1 MGQCAHQVLVG
12 LCGLLLLAGTA
23 AARTMYATDTFEIVV
38 RSEKQIVG
46 RNIIKV
52 LPSGAPI
59 DVRDM
64 DDAWAS
70 VRLEDGRT
78 GYVEKKQLIDR
89 EPYKTTA
96 ERLQGE
102 VGQQRERLATL
113 TQQLA
118 TLRDE
123 HQRLQQAHGMSEAQL
138 QDIGQKY
145 DELRQDATTTQYL
158 EVKTK
163 YADLQRAHAEAT
175 QQLAVVSEAYNSLR
189 SSTRLSWFL
198 SGAGVI
204 LTGWILGMASERWR
218 GRRRRSAGSSYQLP
232 H

>member
-1 MGQCAHQVLVG
+1 
-12 LCGLLLLAGTA
+12 
-23 AARTMYATDTFEIVV
+23 
-38 RSEKQIVG
+38 
-46 RNIIKV
+46 
-52 LPSGAPI
+52 
-59 DVRDM
+59 M
-64 DDAWAS
+64 DDVWAA

-102 VGQQRERLATL
+102 SGQQRERLATL

-123 HQRLQQAHGMSEAQL
+123 HQRLQQAHGIAEAQL
-138 QDIGQKY
+138 QDVSQKY
-145 DELRQDATTTQYL
+145 ERLRQDATTAQYL
-158 EVKTK
+158 EIKTK
-163 YADLQRAHAEAT
+163 YADLQRAHAEV
-175 QQLAVVSEAYNSLR
+175 QQQFAALNEAYTSLR
-189 SSTRLSWFL
+189 SSTRLGWFL

-204 LTGWILGMASERWR
+204 LTGWLLGMSSERWR
-218 GRRRRSAGSSYQLP
+218 GRRRRSSGNSYQLP

>member
-1 MGQCAHQVLVG
+1 MGHRTLQVLVG
-12 LCGLLLLAGTA
+12 LLGQLLLATTLS
-23 AARTMYATDTFEIVV
+23 ARTMYATDVFEIVV
-38 RSEKQIVG
+38 RSEKQIAG

-59 DVRDM
+59 EVRDM
-64 DDAWAS
+64 DDTWAA

-89 EPYKTTA
+89 EPYKATA
-96 ERLQGE
+96 ERLQLE

-113 TQQLA
+113 TQQFA

-123 HQRLQQAHGMSEAQL
+123 HQRLQKISGMSEAQL

-145 DELRQDATTTQYL
+145 EQLRQDATTTQYL
-158 EVKTK
+158 ETKEK
-163 YADLQRAHAEAT
+163 YADLQRAHAEAQ
-175 QQLAVVSEAYNSLR
+175 QQLVALNEAYTSLKN
-189 SSTRLSWFL
+189 STRLSWFL

-204 LTGWILGMASERWR
+204 LAGWLLGMTSERWR
-218 GRRRRSAGSSYQLP
+218 GRRRRQVGYSYHLP
-232 H
+232 S

>member
-1 MGQCAHQVLVG
+1 MGQRAHQVLGG
-12 LCGLLLLAGTA
+12 LLGLLLLAATA
-23 AARTMYATDTFEIVV
+23 SARTMYATDTFEIVV
-38 RSEKQIVG
+38 RSEKQIAG

-52 LPSGAPI
+52 LPSGVPLE
-59 DVRDM
+59 VRDM
-64 DDAWAS
+64 DDTWAA

-78 GYVEKKQLIDR
+78 GYVEKKHLIDR

-113 TQQLA
+113 TQQLT

-123 HQRLQQAHGMSEAQL
+123 HQRLQQAQGMSEAQL
-138 QDIGQKY
+138 QDLGQKY
-145 DELRQDATTTQYL
+145 EQLRQDATTTQYL
-158 EVKTK
+158 EITTK
-163 YADLQRAHAEAT
+163 YTDLQRAHAEAQ
-175 QQLAVVSEAYNSLR
+175 QQLAVVSEAYTSLN
-189 SSTRLSWFL
+189 SSTRIGWFL

-204 LTGWILGMASERWR
+204 LMGWILGMASERWR

>member
-1 MGQCAHQVLVG
+1 MGYRTPQVLAG
-12 LCGLLLLAGTA
+12 LLGPLLLATTLS
-23 AARTMYATDTFEIVV
+23 ARTMYATDTFEIVV

-52 LPSGAPI
+52 LPSGAPLE
-59 DVRDM
+59 VRDM
-64 DDAWAS
+64 DDAWAT

-118 TLRDE
+118 ALREE
-123 HQRLQQAHGMSEAQL
+123 HQRLQKISGMSEAQL
-138 QDIGQKY
+138 QDISQKY
-145 DELRQDATTTQYL
+145 E
-158 EVKTK
+158 
-163 YADLQRAHAEAT
+163 
-175 QQLAVVSEAYNSLR
+175 QL
-189 SSTRLSWFL
+189 
-198 SGAGVI
+198 
-204 LTGWILGMASERWR
+204 
-218 GRRRRSAGSSYQLP
+218 
-232 H
+232 

>member
-1 MGQCAHQVLVG
+1 MGYRMLQVLVG
-12 LCGLLLLAGTA
+12 LLGPLLLATTLS
-23 AARTMYATDTFEIVV
+23 ARTMYATDTFEIVV
-38 RSEKQIVG
+38 RSESKIVG

-52 LPSGAPI
+52 LPSGAPLE
-59 DVRDM
+59 VRDM
-64 DDAWAS
+64 DEAWAT

-158 EVKTK
+158 EV
-163 YADLQRAHAEAT
+163 
-175 QQLAVVSEAYNSLR
+175 
-189 SSTRLSWFL
+189 
-198 SGAGVI
+198 
-204 LTGWILGMASERWR
+204 
-218 GRRRRSAGSSYQLP
+218 
-232 H
+232 

>member
-1 MGQCAHQVLVG
+1 MGQRARQVLVG
-12 LCGLLLLAGTA
+12 LLGLWLLAATA
-23 AARTMYATDTFEIVV
+23 SARTMYATDTYEIVV

-52 LPSGAPI
+52 LPSGAPLE
-59 DVRDM
+59 VRDM
-64 DDAWAS
+64 DDTWAA

-123 HQRLQQAHGMSEAQL
+123 HQRLQQAHGMAEAQL
-138 QDIGQKY
+138 RDIGQKY
-145 DELRQDATTTQYL
+145 EQLRQDATTTQYL
-158 EVKTK
+158 EVQTK
-163 YADLQRAHAEAT
+163 YTDLQRAHVEAQ
-175 QQLAVVSEAYNSLR
+175 QQLTALSEVYTALR
-189 SSTRLSWFL
+189 SSTRLGWFL

-204 LTGWILGMASERWR
+204 LLGWLLGIASERWR
-218 GRRRRSAGSSYQLP
+218 GRRRRSVGSFYQLP